1 MCHFCAISPLIH
13 EGCVC
18 MLGENLPPR
27 LYEDI
32 IHTVA
37 FSSKSDFR
45 EVELSLSSIN
55 VLLDHRFAQ
64 IDVRVTGFERQ
75 STYSLLTYT
84 VLFPPPGFCSSL
96 LIPR

>member
-1 MCHFCAISPLIH
+1 
-13 EGCVC
+13 

-75 STYSLLTYT
+75 STYLLLTY

-96 LIPR
+96 LTPR

>member
-1 MCHFCAISPLIH
+1 
-13 EGCVC
+13 

-27 LYEDI
+27 PYEDI

-37 FSSKSDFR
+37 FSSKSNFR

-55 VLLDHRFAQ
+55 VLLDHHRFAQ
-64 IDVRVTGFERQ
+64 IDVRVTGFERK
-75 STYSLLTYT
+75 STYLLLTY

-96 LIPR
+96 LTPR